1 MGRSVYQYS
10 VRDLNEAKEI
20 AERILQENE
29 FRQKTLRTGELVW
42 VRGNA
47 LVASQQ
53 FVSLYYIKEEHK
65 VLIYAWIQGG
75 FGIPGMGEKEL
86 EGLGA
91 FIPRRKL
98 ARVII
103 AIENEMEKIRL

>member
-1 MGRSVYQYS
+1 MGRSVYQYT
-10 VRDLNEAKEI
+10 VRNLNEAKEI
-20 AERILQENE
+20 AEKILQEND
-29 FRQKTLRTGELVW
+29 FRQKTLRSGELVW

-53 FVSLYYIKEEHK
+53 FVSLYYLEEEHK
-65 VLIYAWIQGG
+65 ILIYAWLQGG

-98 ARVII
+98 ARVIV